1 MALCGASLKVFAL
14 AADCPGSWHD
24 SRVFEES
31 ELFHLLNSG
40 RYLPFE
46 NAVIL
51 ADSAYKVCILGKID
65 HSISFRLL
73 IFLNPL
79 GMA

>member
-1 MALCGASLKVFAL
+1 MALCGASLKVFAI

-31 ELFHLLNSG
+31 DLFHLLNSG

-51 ADSAYKVCILGKID
+51 ADSAYKVCISVKLF
-65 HSISFRLL
+65 ISFLSDY
-73 IFLNPL
+73 
-79 GMA
+79 